1 MCRGYVSTSCNMRHN
16 KVYFNVTQ
24 KAKKSRNKPQGQG
37 RSRTLECVRVT
48 NISQEMLTLGTREN
62 LLTFLTRFRDFY
74 DANWKTLNFL
84 VQVKLSQCVLSMLLR
99 KHNLEAGVKRTGNTS
114 KDIFPPKM
122 KT

>member
-1 MCRGYVSTSCNMRHN
+1 M
-16 KVYFNVTQ
+16 
-24 KAKKSRNKPQGQG
+24 
-37 RSRTLECVRVT
+37 RVT

-62 LLTFLTRFRDFY
+62 LLTFSTRFRDFY
-74 DANWKTLNFL
+74 DANWKILNVE

-99 KHNLEAGVKRTGNTS
+99 KHDLEAVVKRTGNTS